1 MDATVYTA
9 LVPALQSDTCHEV
22 DCTKFSVCWDLAAYE
37 HGSRMRV
44 MWTSH
49 VDFDSFI
56 FLCIYFDPPPPQKE
70 KFATRLYTI
79 FLP

>member
-22 DCTKFSVCWDLAAYE
+22 DCANFSVCWDPSAYE

-49 VDFDSFI
+49 VDF
-56 FLCIYFDPPPPQKE
+56 
-70 KFATRLYTI
+70 
-79 FLP
+79 